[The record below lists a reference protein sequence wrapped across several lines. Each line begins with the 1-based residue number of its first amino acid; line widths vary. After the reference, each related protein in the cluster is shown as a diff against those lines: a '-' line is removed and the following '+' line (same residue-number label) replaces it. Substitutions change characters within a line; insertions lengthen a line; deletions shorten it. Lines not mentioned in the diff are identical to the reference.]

1 MHPATEVGLLNIY
14 MASSVAKP
22 FEDLWD
28 KIVKTGPKWLVALVI
43 FVIAYVIAR
52 IAKSLVRKA
61 VGRTSTQGH
70 VDILISQAVGAVI
83 ILLGLIVALAEVGMS
98 LSAALAAVGLASV
111 GIGFALQD
119 VLSNMFAGIIL
130 LVQHPFTIGDQIRV
144 GELEGMVEN
153 VRVRDTQVLTYAG
166 ERVFIPN
173 RTVYTN
179 PIINYSSTPSTR
191 IELKLGL
198 RYQKDVEAAR
208 GAALEAIK
216 KSPGVLDQPEPV
228 ILVESEEEHVVLAI
242 RFWTASDRN
251 SVAKT
256 NSDVSERVLAALSDV
271 SIDFLHETPPGDT
284 KDLAEDYDDD
294 KQVP

>member
-1 MHPATEVGLLNIY
+1 LLTIWMAT
-14 MASSVAKP
+14 SVSKP
-22 FEDLWD
+22 FQDLWD
-28 KIVKTGPKWLVALVI
+28 KIVKTGPKWLVALAI
-43 FVIAYVIAR
+43 FLVAYVIAR
-52 IAKSLVRKA
+52 IARTLVRKA

-70 VDILISQAVGAVI
+70 VDILISQAVAAGI
-83 ILLGLIVALAEVGMS
+83 IILGLIVALAEVGMS

-119 VLSNMFAGIIL
+119 VLSNLFAGVIL

-191 IELKLGL
+191 VELKLGL
-198 RYQKDVEAAR
+198 KYQKDVEAAR
-208 GAALEAIK
+208 SAALEAMM
-216 KSPGVLDQPEPV
+216 SSSGVLDKPEPV
-228 ILVESEEEHVVLAI
+228 ILVESEEEHVVLVI
-242 RFWTASDRN
+242 RFWTDSDRN
-251 SVAKT
+251 SVAKI
-256 NSDVSERVLAALSDV
+256 NSEVSERVLAALSDV
-271 SIDFLHETPPGDT
+271 SIDFLHETPPEDT
-284 KDLAEDYDDD
+284 SDFAEGYDDNE
-294 KQVP
+294 QIP